1 MAHFAKLN
9 ENNIV
14 DQVVVIN
21 NEVLIGLDGVESE
34 DKGIEFLNQTFGQS
48 KWVQTSYNNNF
59 RKQYASIGYSYD
71 SDNDVFISIKP
82 YPSWLL
88 NDSFDWVAPISMPDD
103 GNIYNWNEE
112 NQNWKIINN

>member
-1 MAHFAKLN
+1 MAHFAEID

-14 DQVVVIN
+14 THVIVVHN
-21 NEVLIGLDGVESE
+21 NELLLDGEESE
-34 DKGIEFLNQTFGQS
+34 TKGIDFCEDLFGHRN
-48 KWVQTSYNNNF
+48 WVQTSYNNNF

-88 NDSFDWVAPISMPDD
+88 NDSFDWVAPVSMPDD
-103 GNIYNWNEE
+103 GNIHTWNEE
-112 NQNWKIINN
+112 NQNWEIINN

>member
-1 MAHFAKLN
+1 MAHFAKLD

-14 DQVVVIN
+14 TQVVVLN
-21 NEVLIGLDGVESE
+21 NEVLIDLDGVESE
-34 DKGIEFLNQTFGQS
+34 DKGIEFLNQTFGQN

-71 SDNDVFISIKP
+71 SDNDVFIAIKP

-88 NDSFDWVAPISMPDD
+88 NDSFDWVAPVSMPDD

-112 NQNWKIINN
+112 NQNWEIINN